1 MTTLPIKPQDV
12 TWTDDQWKAIWAKG
26 QDTLVSAAAGSGKT
40 AVLIERLIQKVID
53 EVNPINV
60 DELLV
65 VTFTNASAAEMRQR
79 MATALEK
86 AVKANPE
93 SQHLRRQLTL
103 VNKAQISTLHS
114 FCLAIVKQYAYLLNI
129 DPGFRIANENEAA
142 LLKDDTMAEVLEAAY
157 DVADPSEMYRL
168 VDAFTSDR
176 NDQDIEVLIEKLYDM
191 ARVNPEPF
199 RWLDDLPERYNM
211 DGVTSLDELDFVQ
224 SIRQTMVHSVDEA
237 IALILEVRAL
247 ANTPDGPDAYGET
260 AQADLILLHEARA
273 FLNERSWEEAY
284 AFFTAFKWGKL
295 KAQKKGT
302 CDELLLDR
310 AKAKRNDAKKV
321 LTDAT
326 EQFFSR
332 SPERLLE
339 EMQHMYPLMQTLV
352 ELTKQFTVAYSA
364 AKNKKGIVDFSDLEH
379 FALAILTQEV
389 DGKIV
394 ASDVAKA
401 YEARFK
407 EVLVDE
413 YQDTNRLQETILQL
427 VKAGAEADGNLF
439 MVGDVKQSIYRFR
452 LAEPGLFLDKY
463 ARFTEQ
469 AENTGMKIDLNANFR
484 SRHEVLDGTNYIF
497 KQIMSEEVGEIDY
510 DDAAALKPQAPY
522 AELDM
527 PITLAVLHTPEL
539 EEEAE
544 TPELQAEEEMKK
556 SQLEARY
563 IIGQIKQLIDT
574 GAQVYDAY
582 EKDAAGNPMKRDME
596 YRDIVILMRSMTWSN
611 DFVEEFKLAGIP
623 LYAELSAGYFE
634 ELEVMIMMNTLRII
648 DNPYQDIPLASVLRA
663 PFVGMTE
670 NELAAIRL
678 AEPKASFYDAL
689 KSFVLKE
696 RSGLHAGTA
705 EKLQRFLL
713 QFDDWRDL
721 ARRGSLAELIWQ
733 VYMDTN
739 YYEMAGA
746 MSNGKQRQANL
757 RALYDRAIAYEK
769 TAFRGLFRFLRF
781 VDRIRLRGEDLG
793 TAKAISQSENVVRLM
808 TIHGSKGLEFPY
820 VFVAGMGRP
829 FNKMDFNLPYLFDQN
844 FGLAVK
850 MIDPEKRL
858 QYTSLPF
865 LAVKE
870 KKLLEM
876 KAEEMRVLYVAMTR
890 AKEKLFLVGTVKNWE
905 NTAITWHEMQQLS
918 LDEPLPPYIR
928 RTASNYF
935 DWVGP
940 AIARHADYQQTLD
953 MVLSARPDEPSRFDV
968 QIVDA
973 TTFQA
978 ATVEEEVVEV
988 ADTPVDKELLARIE
1002 QRFDTPY
1009 PHKNRLHKRSK
1020 ASVSE
1025 LKRLQTLEQQ
1035 ELPEIFATSK
1045 PSAQRV
1051 ATRPRFMQEKKMT
1064 AAEAGTAMHT
1074 VMQHAPQ
1081 QGFATIPQVAAFVE
1095 QLVENELLTESEA
1108 KTIYYKNILAFF
1120 DSSIGTRFKEAKA
1133 IHRELPFTYRR
1144 ADADGDEQIVQG
1156 IIDCL
1161 LEMPTGEWILID
1173 YKTDRLKNHANPEQA
1188 LRERYEIQLALYT
1201 EAIECI
1207 LGINIAE
1214 KVIYAFDSSETVVL

>member
-1 MTTLPIKPQDV
+1 
-12 TWTDDQWKAIWAKG
+12 
-26 QDTLVSAAAGSGKT
+26 
-40 AVLIERLIQKVID
+40 
-53 EVNPINV
+53 
-60 DELLV
+60 
-65 VTFTNASAAEMRQR
+65 
-79 MATALEK
+79 
-86 AVKANPE
+86 
-93 SQHLRRQLTL
+93 
-103 VNKAQISTLHS
+103 
-114 FCLAIVKQYAYLLNI
+114 
-129 DPGFRIANENEAA
+129 
-142 LLKDDTMAEVLEAAY
+142 
-157 DVADPSEMYRL
+157 
-168 VDAFTSDR
+168 
-176 NDQDIEVLIEKLYDM
+176 
-191 ARVNPEPF
+191 
-199 RWLDDLPERYNM
+199 
-211 DGVTSLDELDFVQ
+211 
-224 SIRQTMVHSVDEA
+224 
-237 IALILEVRAL
+237 
-247 ANTPDGPDAYGET
+247 
-260 AQADLILLHEARA
+260 
-273 FLNERSWEEAY
+273 
-284 AFFTAFKWGKL
+284 
-295 KAQKKGT
+295 
-302 CDELLLDR
+302 
-310 AKAKRNDAKKV
+310 
-321 LTDAT
+321 
-326 EQFFSR
+326 
-332 SPERLLE
+332 
-339 EMQHMYPLMQTLV
+339 
-352 ELTKQFTVAYSA
+352 
-364 AKNKKGIVDFSDLEH
+364 
-379 FALAILTQEV
+379 
-389 DGKIV
+389 
-394 ASDVAKA
+394 
-401 YEARFK
+401 
-407 EVLVDE
+407 
-413 YQDTNRLQETILQL
+413 
-427 VKAGAEADGNLF
+427 
-439 MVGDVKQSIYRFR
+439 
-452 LAEPGLFLDKY
+452 
-463 ARFTEQ
+463 
-469 AENTGMKIDLNANFR
+469 MKIDLNANFR
-484 SRHEVLDGTNYIF
+484 SRREVLDGTNYIF

-510 DDAAALKPQAPY
+510 DDAAALKPKAPY

-527 PITLAVLHTPEL
+527 PITLAVLHTPEFD
-539 EEEAE
+539 EELDI
-544 TPELQAEEEMKK
+544 PELQAEEEMKK

-563 IIGQIKQLIDT
+563 IIEQIKQLIDT

-582 EKDAAGNPMKRDME
+582 EKDAAGNPVKRDVE

-678 AEPKASFYDAL
+678 AEPKAPFYDAL
-689 KSFVLKE
+689 KSFVLQE

-808 TIHGSKGLEFPY
+808 TIHASKGLEFPY
-820 VFVAGMGRP
+820 VFAAGMGRP

-876 KAEEMRVLYVAMTR
+876 KAEEMRILYVAMTR
-890 AKEKLFLVGTVKNWE
+890 AKEKLFLIGTVKNWDKV
-905 NTAITWHEMQQLS
+905 ASSWHDMQQLS
-918 LDEPLPPYIR
+918 LDEPLPPYLR
-928 RTASNYF
+928 RTASSYF
-935 DWVGP
+935 DWIGP
-940 AIARHADYQQTLD
+940 AVARHADYQQTLD
-953 MVLSARPDEPSRFDV
+953 MMLSARPGEPSRFDV

-973 TTFQA
+973 TSFQA
-978 ATVEEEVVEV
+978 ATVDDELVDVPE
-988 ADTPVDKELLARIE
+988 TPIDAAILQRIE

-1009 PHKNRLHKRSK
+1009 AHKNRLHKRSK

-1035 ELPEIFATSK
+1035 ELPEIFAEPTS
-1045 PSAQRV
+1045 SAQRI
-1051 ATRPRFMQEKKMT
+1051 ATRPRFMQEKSMS

-1074 VMQHAPQ
+1074 VMQHVPQ
-1081 QGFATIPQVAAFVE
+1081 LGFDNLPQVAAFVE
-1095 QLVENELLTESEA
+1095 ALVANELLTEAEA
-1108 KTIYYKNILAFF
+1108 KTIYYKNVLAFF
-1120 DSSIGTRFKEAKA
+1120 NSTIGAAFTAART

-1144 ADADGDEQIVQG
+1144 ADVDGDEQIVQG

-1161 LEMPTGEWILID
+1161 IETATGDWVLLD
-1173 YKTDRLKNHANPEQA
+1173 YKTDRLQHHDNPQQA
-1188 LRERYEIQLALYT
+1188 LRARYAIQLDLYT

-1207 LGINIAE
+1207 LGMKIAK
-1214 KVIYAFDSSETVVL
+1214 KVIYAFDIAETVVL